1 MASWADARG
10 KIVALDAAATAGL
23 KRSNITVK
31 KYAKPTG
38 LMAAIFVVV
47 VWTYVAFSR
56 PANFEPGSWL
66 YDYIWVYI
74 PGFAQSRH
82 MMQPL
87 LLFLMF
93 GIHGG
98 EVVWMINSRLRKHTV
113 PTFSR
118 LWWTWMLSCFLEGAG
133 AFVRFDKI
141 VEEETRR
148 KEKLKQ

>member
-1 MASWADARG
+1 MTSWADARG
-10 KIVALDAAATAGL
+10 KLVALDAAATAGL
-23 KRSNITVK
+23 QRSNITVK

-38 LMAAIFVVV
+38 FMAVIFFLVVF
-47 VWTYVAFSR
+47 TFVAFSR

-66 YDYIWVYI
+66 YDYVWAYL

-82 MMQPL
+82 RMQPL
-87 LLFLMF
+87 ALFLMF

-98 EVVWMINSRLRKHTV
+98 ETAWMIKSRLGKHTV

-118 LWWTWMLSCFLEGAG
+118 LWWTWVLSCFFEGTG
-133 AFVRFDKI
+133 TFVRFDRI

-148 KEKLKQ
+148 KEKLKH